1 MGNSSM
7 RKIVCGFLLIIFVG
21 ALLLSLPISSKSGQW
36 TNFTDALFTSTS
48 ATCVTGLIAFDTYS
62 HWSIFGQ
69 ITILA
74 MIQIGGIG
82 FMTIIT
88 LFSMFLGK
96 KINIRERR
104 LLMQSAGSL
113 HIGGVVKLIKKIV
126 IGTAL
131 FEGIGAIVLALRFC
145 PVMGL
150 YEGIYNAV
158 FHSISAFCNAGFD
171 LMGKYE
177 AFSSLTHFKE
187 DITVNVTVMILII
200 TGGIGFIVWND
211 IYIHKFKFRNYQLH
225 SKIVLITTLLLI
237 FIPAVSFFF
246 LESNGEFKNL
256 TLPQKITAAF
266 FQSVTLRTAGFNT
279 INLSS
284 LSEGGNI
291 LSIFL
296 MFVGGSP
303 GSTAGG
309 IKTTTLAV
317 MLLSAVASTSQ
328 SENIYIF
335 KRKISNDITRQAAA
349 VITVYVAAILFSSI
363 VMCHMEPFSAT
374 DVLFE
379 VVSASGTVGL
389 TKGITTLLS
398 PVSKYILIFLMFG
411 GRVGGVTL
419 MISITKQKQDALISY
434 PAEKILIG

>member
-21 ALLLSLPISSKSGQW
+21 ALLLTLPISSKSGQW

-145 PVMGL
+145 PVMGIC
-150 YEGIYNAV
+150 EGIYNAV

-171 LMGKYE
+171 LMGKY
-177 AFSSLTHFKE
+177 
-187 DITVNVTVMILII
+187 
-200 TGGIGFIVWND
+200 
-211 IYIHKFKFRNYQLH
+211 
-225 SKIVLITTLLLI
+225 
-237 FIPAVSFFF
+237 
-246 LESNGEFKNL
+246 
-256 TLPQKITAAF
+256 
-266 FQSVTLRTAGFNT
+266 
-279 INLSS
+279 
-284 LSEGGNI
+284 
-291 LSIFL
+291 
-296 MFVGGSP
+296 
-303 GSTAGG
+303 
-309 IKTTTLAV
+309 
-317 MLLSAVASTSQ
+317 
-328 SENIYIF
+328 
-335 KRKISNDITRQAAA
+335 
-349 VITVYVAAILFSSI
+349 
-363 VMCHMEPFSAT
+363 
-374 DVLFE
+374 
-379 VVSASGTVGL
+379 
-389 TKGITTLLS
+389 
-398 PVSKYILIFLMFG
+398 
-411 GRVGGVTL
+411 
-419 MISITKQKQDALISY
+419 
-434 PAEKILIG
+434 

>member
-36 TNFTDALFTSTS
+36 TNFTDSLFTATS
-48 ATCVTGLIAFDTYS
+48 ATCVTGLITFDTYS
-62 HWSIFGQ
+62 HWSLFGQ
-69 ITILA
+69 ITILT

-150 YEGIYNAV
+150 YEGMYNAV

-187 DITVNVTVMILII
+187 DIIVNITVMILII

-211 IYIHKFKFRNYQLH
+211 IYIHKFKFKNYQLH

-237 FIPAVSFFF
+237 LVPAVSFFF

-256 TLPQKITAAF
+256 TFSQKITAAF

-328 SENIYIF
+328 SESIYIF

-349 VITVYVAAILFSSI
+349 VITVYIAAILFSSI
-363 VMCHMEPFSAT
+363 LMCHIEPFSAT
-374 DVLFE
+374 DILFE

-398 PVSKYILIFLMFG
+398 PVSKYIIIFLMFG

-419 MISITKQKQDALISY
+419 MISIAKQKQDALISY